1 VEGLVQESLSQ
12 RKSIMNRLDT
22 YGDKYREVPVLIPSE
37 AETAS
42 TGRRGEN
49 QTLVPSEKKST
60 NNGKKRKLDNA
71 TPDSNSEPK
80 RTPKDPKLPKR
91 PHNAFFYFSQE
102 RRPAMQ
108 KEFPNLTKKEIAT
121 ALTQKWNELP
131 ISEKAIYIHLQ
142 NERKKQYQEI
152 MQQYNENCSSEPLM

>member
-1 VEGLVQESLSQ
+1 MVPTMTKKKPLDKERLPAHHSQANLES
-12 RKSIMNRLDT
+12 
-22 YGDKYREVPVLIPSE
+22 
-37 AETAS
+37 
-42 TGRRGEN
+42 
-49 QTLVPSEKKST
+49 
-60 NNGKKRKLDNA
+60 KLDNA

-108 KEFPNLTKKEIAT
+108 KEFPNLTKKEIA
-121 ALTQKWNELP
+121 AVLTQKWNELP
-131 ISEKAIYIHLQ
+131 VSEKAVYIHLQ

-152 MQQYNENCSSEPLM
+152 MQQYNENLPSEPLM